1 MAHWRREW
9 QPTPVLPGEAIDS
22 VKRQRNMTLQDEYS
36 RLEGVQYATVEEQR
50 AITSSSSKE

>member
-22 VKRQRNMTLQDEYS
+22 MKRQRNMMLQDEYP